1 MSRHVSDQ
9 LSAYIDGALGV
20 RDVERVK
27 VHLDACPACLQEYR
41 GVQEVQRLLRAL
53 PDPAP
58 RAGFLDR
65 MHWQL
70 QQEAARHPRPSPVS
84 GALGVFACGTTAV
97 GPPGW
102 PQPGAAD
109 TALAWL
115 RSGTQA
121 PQRISYEGTKSITV
135 WGGQVHASQVRVF
148 HAAPDHTRL
157 EYLPAGAQPRRIVII
172 QGRTEMEYV
181 PA

>member
-84 GALGVFACGTTAV
+84 GALGVFAARPLRLTLAASALVLILGLPWAWMTGQFGPRQAPLDTDAYLRHYLALSADRPVLGGATTAV
-97 GPPGW
+97 ISSDLGGPAQTP
-102 PQPGAAD
+102 AD
-109 TALAWL
+109 GL
-115 RSGTQA
+115 S
-121 PQRISYEGTKSITV
+121 
-135 WGGQVHASQVRVF
+135 
-148 HAAPDHTRL
+148 
-157 EYLPAGAQPRRIVII
+157 
-172 QGRTEMEYV
+172 
-181 PA
+181 